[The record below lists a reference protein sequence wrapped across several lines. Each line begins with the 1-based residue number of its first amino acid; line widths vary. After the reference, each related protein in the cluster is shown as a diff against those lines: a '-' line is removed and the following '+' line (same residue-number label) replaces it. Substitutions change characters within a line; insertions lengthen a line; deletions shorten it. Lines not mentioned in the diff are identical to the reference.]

1 MTAATTTLTRV
12 PATRS
17 GWRGFGTLLRTEA
30 RLFLR
35 DGTAVFFALVFP
47 TVLLVG
53 VGLAIPGMREP
64 ITGAGAPWDGLT
76 AIATY
81 VPIVLAAA
89 VATPAL
95 TTMPV
100 TFATA
105 REKGLLRRLST
116 TPMRPQG
123 VVVAHLLINLGAI
136 AVSAV
141 LALVVGQVVFGL
153 AAPVSPATV
162 VLAFVLTVLSMLSL
176 GMVVAAVAAKG
187 STASAIGNLVY
198 FPMLFLS
205 GMWTPGPIMPDVV
218 RDIGQFSPL
227 GAAAQAMSA
236 GWFETEVPTLQL
248 VVMVAWTT
256 VLLPLAVK
264 LFRWS

>member
-1 MTAATTTLTRV
+1 RGPARGRRTMTAATTTLPRV
-12 PATRS
+12 PTARS

-35 DGTAVFFALVFP
+35 DGTAAFFALVFP

-123 VVVAHLLINLGAI
+123 VVVAHLVINLVAG
-136 AVSAV
+136 VVSSAV
-141 LALVVGQVVFGL
+141 ALVVGELVFGL
-153 AAPVSPATV
+153 PATRNAGTGA
-162 VLAFVLTVLSMLSL
+162 LAFVLGVATIDAL
-176 GMVVAAVAAKG
+176 G
-187 STASAIGNLVY
+187 
-198 FPMLFLS
+198 
-205 GMWTPGPIMPDVV
+205 
-218 RDIGQFSPL
+218 
-227 GAAAQAMSA
+227 
-236 GWFETEVPTLQL
+236 
-248 VVMVAWTT
+248 
-256 VLLPLAVK
+256 
-264 LFRWS
+264 

>member
-1 MTAATTTLTRV
+1 MTAVTTTPTRV
-12 PATRS
+12 PTTRS
-17 GWRGFGTLLRTEA
+17 GWRGFGTLLRTET

-53 VGLAIPGMREP
+53 VGFAIPGMREP

-81 VPIVLAAA
+81 LPVVLAAA

-116 TPMRPQG
+116 NPMRQQG
-123 VVVAHLLINLGAI
+123 LELLQRVARR
-136 AVSAV
+136 
-141 LALVVGQVVFGL
+141 
-153 AAPVSPATV
+153 
-162 VLAFVLTVLSMLSL
+162 
-176 GMVVAAVAAKG
+176 
-187 STASAIGNLVY
+187 TADCQ
-198 FPMLFLS
+198 M
-205 GMWTPGPIMPDVV
+205 
-218 RDIGQFSPL
+218 
-227 GAAAQAMSA
+227 
-236 GWFETEVPTLQL
+236 
-248 VVMVAWTT
+248 
-256 VLLPLAVK
+256 
-264 LFRWS
+264 